1 MYFNV
6 KSFLAIALVGLMIFA
21 CVITVGYTNE
31 KEENEVLNEKL
42 NTFVLAEES
51 EHEKTNLQKA
61 FYHATLTNGNTLLES
76 EDGNLWE
83 FDNLPADENDEF
95 VILFDENNNLLGL
108 WQAV

>member
-21 CVITVGYTNE
+21 CAITIGYTNE
-31 KEENEVLNEKL
+31 KAENKALTEQMNI
-42 NTFVLAEES
+42 FVMAEET
-51 EHEKTNLQKA
+51 ENKEIHLQKA
-61 FYHATLTNGNTLLES
+61 FYHATLTNGNILLES

-83 FDNLPADENDEF
+83 FDSLDADENDLF
-95 VILFDENNNLLGL
+95 IILFDENNNLLGL

>member
-6 KSFLAIALVGLMIFA
+6 KSFLAIALVGLMIFTSA
-21 CVITVGYTNE
+21 IMMGYADE
-31 KEENEVLNEKL
+31 KEENKA
-42 NTFVLAEES
+42 LAEQM
-51 EHEKTNLQKA
+51 NLFVMTEETENKETHLQRA

-83 FDNLPADENDEF
+83 FDNLDADESSEF

>member
-1 MYFNV
+1 MTNTP
-6 KSFLAIALVGLMIFA
+6 KKIIAIALVALVLITAMFITKNIVLKKQVKQYEEIF
-21 CVITVGYTNE
+21 I
-31 KEENEVLNEKL
+31 
-42 NTFVLAEES
+42 LAEEANP
-51 EHEKTNLQKA
+51 KNVNARKA

-83 FDNLPADENDEF
+83 FDNLNADGNSEF

>member
-1 MYFNV
+1 MKNTMKEIIAIV
-6 KSFLAIALVGLMIFA
+6 LAGLVIISAMLITTNIALKKQVKQ
-21 CVITVGYTNE
+21 Y
-31 KEENEVLNEKL
+31 EEV
-42 NTFVLAEES
+42 FILAEEANPKNVNS
-51 EHEKTNLQKA
+51 QKA

-83 FDNLPADENDEF
+83 FDNLDATENDEF